1 MVLAYNINIAGLKEL
16 QDKFAKMPEVLQKEV
31 RGVVESSA
39 KDFVRYAKRDAPVNK
54 EKHGGNLR
62 LGISYAQVIADKTH
76 TTFEVVSNAH
86 YSAYLEWGTI
96 TKVSV
101 PAELAAYASQFKG
114 KGLRKTGGIFP
125 HPYFFRQIPLIK
137 KQLENDIK
145 DIASRL

>member
-1 MVLAYNINIAGLKEL
+1 MVLAYNVNIVGLKEL
-16 QDKFAKMPEVLQKEV
+16 QDKFKKMPENLQKEV
-31 RGVVESSA
+31 RGVIEDGA
-39 KDFVRYAKRDAPVNK
+39 KTFVRFAQRDAPVNK
-54 EKHGGNLR
+54 GKYGGNLR
-62 LGISYAQVIADKTH
+62 LGISYGQLIADKTH

-96 TKVSV
+96 TKVKV

-114 KGLRKTGGIFP
+114 KGLRKTGGIYP

-145 DIASRL
+145 DISSRL

>member
-1 MVLAYNINIAGLKEL
+1 MVLAYNVNIVGLKEL
-16 QDKFAKMPEVLQKEV
+16 QDKYKKMPENLQKEV
-31 RGVVESSA
+31 KGIIEDGA
-39 KDFVRYAKRDAPVNK
+39 KTFVRYAKRDAPVDM
-54 EKHGGNLR
+54 GVLR
-62 LGISYAQVIADKTH
+62 NSISYLPIGKLSYDI
-76 TTFEVVSNAH
+76 VSGAK

-101 PAELAAYASQFKG
+101 PGELAAYASQFKG